1 MIRINKLSKVYT
13 MKGHSVN
20 ALTDIDLH
28 IEKGE
33 FVAVVGASGSG
44 KSTLMNIMG
53 CLDAQTKG
61 SYLLEGVDVSTLSQ
75 KQLSKIRSKKIGFV
89 FQGFNLIPTLT
100 AFENVGLALSYSGL
114 REQERSLR
122 AMNALER
129 VGLSERAFHKPSE
142 LSGGQQQRVAIARA
156 LASDTPVLLADE
168 PCGNLD
174 SKSGGMIMDMLSTL
188 HREGRT
194 VVLITHDD
202 RAAMRA
208 QRRIRICDGKIA
220 AV

>member
-174 SKSGGMIMDMLSTL
+174 SKSGGMIMDMLSAL

>member
-1 MIRINKLSKVYT
+1 

-53 CLDAQTKG
+53 CLDAQTSG
-61 SYLLEGVDVSTLSQ
+61 SYILEGIDVSTLSQ
-75 KQLSKIRSKKIGFV
+75 KQLSKIRSRKIGFV

-100 AFENVGLALSYSGL
+100 ALENVELPLSYSGL
-114 REQERSLR
+114 EKYERRLR
-122 AMNALER
+122 AKKALER
-129 VGLSERAFHKPSE
+129 VGLGERAFHKPSE

-174 SKSGGMIMDMLSTL
+174 SKSGEMIMDMLSGL
-188 HREGRT
+188 HKDGRT

-202 RAAMRA
+202 RASMRA
-208 QRRIRICDGKIA
+208 QRRIRICDGKIVTA
-220 AV
+220 